1 MSLTFNGIAGDWWPY
16 LFILLAGTV
25 ATDIWRWIG
34 VLAGSRLKDDSE
46 ALVFVRA
53 VATSLVASV
62 IGTLIVFPSGQLAA
76 TPLWL
81 RIAAAAIGWLAF
93 RAARKTVAVGVL
105 AGEAVLIGGWLLLPA

>member
-1 MSLTFNGIAGDWWPY
+1 VSLTFDSVAADWWPY
-16 LFILLAGTV
+16 LFILVAGTV
-25 ATDIWRWIG
+25 ATDVWRWIG

-62 IGTLIVFPSGQLAA
+62 IGTLLVFPTGQLAA

-81 RIAAAAIGWLAF
+81 RIGAAAIGWLAF
-93 RAARKTVAVGVL
+93 RVARRTVAVGVL
-105 AGEAVLIGGWLLLPA
+105 AGEAALIGGWLLLPG